1 MLDTLPP
8 TTTFLETSAG
18 PLLPWRRFLF
28 PVLWDK
34 QFRVSGPLHLEVGF
48 GDGRYTVRRAQDTPS
63 ERFVGLEISSAS
75 LQRGLS
81 NVRKRDLHNVK
92 LLKVGA
98 GFAVKHLFAPHTL
111 ASLTVNFPD
120 PWPKERH
127 EKNRLLQADFFRLA
141 ASRLVS
147 GGAVL
152 LATDHPDYLAF
163 ARAEAQKSGLFTLEK
178 ADPPAA
184 VFETKY
190 ALKWKTM
197 GKPLFYQVF
206 RYGSAPT
213 PDYPILER
221 EKIMPHALLSGQLPP
236 RLEFSKQVTPYA
248 GGHVILHEVLQSLGS
263 DDGSSNGLD
272 NGSSNGLDNGSNNG
286 LDNGLDNSASGEK
299 WLVRATVE
307 EPELR
312 QQVLVSVRP
321 RGAGGLIVG
330 LEPFGDPVVTKV
342 TRGAVHAV
350 TEWLLT
356 LPADLKVETR
366 SY

>member
-1 MLDTLPP
+1 MLSAPP
-8 TTTFLETSAG
+8 TPTFLESSTG
-18 PLLPWRRFLF
+18 PLVPWRRFRF
-28 PVLWDK
+28 PISWDA
-34 QFRVSGPLHLEVGF
+34 QFTATGPLHPPLHLEVGF
-48 GDGRYTVRRAQDTPS
+48 GDGRYTVRRAQAAPD

-75 LQRGLS
+75 LQRGLN
-81 NVRKRDLHNVK
+81 NVRKRELHNVK

-98 GFAVKHLFAPHTL
+98 GFAVQHLFAPHTL
-111 ASLTVNFPD
+111 ASITVNFPD

-127 EKNRLLQADFFRLA
+127 EKNRLLQAGFFELA
-141 ASRLVS
+141 ASRLGP

-152 LATDHPDYLAF
+152 LATDHPEYLAF
-163 ARAEAQKSGLFTLEK
+163 ARAEAERTELFGLETT
-178 ADPPAA
+178 DPPAA

-190 ALKWKTM
+190 ALKWKTQ

-206 RYGSAPT
+206 RYSGAPA
-213 PDYPILER
+213 PEYPILER
-221 EKIMPHALLSGQLPP
+221 DATMPHALLTGQLPP
-236 RLEFSKQVTPYA
+236 QLSFSKQVTPYA

-263 DDGSSNGLD
+263 DDPDG
-272 NGSSNGLDNGSNNG
+272 
-286 LDNGLDNSASGEK
+286 SGEK

-307 EPELR
+307 EAELR
-312 QQVLVSVRP
+312 QQVLVSVRA

-330 LEPFGDPVVTKV
+330 LEPFGDPVVTPV

-356 LPADLKVETR
+356 LPANIRVEAR

>member
-1 MLDTLPP
+1 MADAALSTY
-8 TTTFLETSAG
+8 TFLDAPSG
-18 PLLPWRRFLF
+18 PLLPWRRLRF
-28 PVLWDK
+28 PLAWDEH
-34 QFRVSGPLHLEVGF
+34 FPVSGPLHLEVGF
-48 GDGRYTVRRAQDTPS
+48 GDGRYTVRRAQGAPN

-75 LQRGLS
+75 LQRGLN
-81 NVRKRDLHNVK
+81 NVRKRGLRNVK

-98 GFAVKHLFAPHTL
+98 GFAVQHLFAPH
-111 ASLTVNFPD
+111 SLESITVNFPD

-127 EKNRLLQADFFRLA
+127 EKHRLLQAAFFKLA
-141 ASRLVS
+141 ASRLGP

-163 ARAEAQKSGLFTLEK
+163 ARAESRKSGLFTLET
-178 ADPPAA
+178 AEPPAA

-206 RYGSAPT
+206 RYGGAATPEYPT
-213 PDYPILER
+213 LER
-221 EKIMPHALLSGQLPP
+221 EATMPHALLSGQLPP
-236 RLEFSKQVTPYA
+236 QVPFSKQVTPYA
-248 GGHVILHEVLQSLGS
+248 GGHVILHEVARSLGA
-263 DDGSSNGLD
+263 DDGEG
-272 NGSSNGLDNGSNNG
+272 
-286 LDNGLDNSASGEK
+286 GEK
-299 WLVRATVE
+299 WFVRATVE

-312 QQVLVSVRP
+312 QQVLVSVRS
-321 RGAGGLIVG
+321 RGGAGLIVG
-330 LEPFGDPVVTKV
+330 LEPFGDPVVTPV

>member
-1 MLDTLPP
+1 MLDTSLP
-8 TTTFLETSAG
+8 TMSLLETSGG
-18 PLLPWRRFLF
+18 PLLPWRRFSF
-28 PVLWDK
+28 PVSWDA
-34 QFRVSGPLHLEVGF
+34 QFEVSGPLQLEIGF
-48 GDGRYTVRRAQDTPS
+48 GDGRYTVRRAQDAPE

-75 LQRGLS
+75 LQRGLN
-81 NVRKRDLHNVK
+81 NVRKQGLHNVK

-98 GFAVKHLFAPHTL
+98 GFAVQHLFAPHTL
-111 ASLTVNFPD
+111 ASITVNFPD

-127 EKNRLLQADFFRLA
+127 EKNRLLQADFFKLA
-141 ASRLVS
+141 ASRLLP

-152 LATDHPDYLAF
+152 LATDHPEYLAF
-163 ARAEAQKSGLFTLEK
+163 ARAEAERTELFSLETTGLET
-178 ADPPAA
+178 AGPPAA

-190 ALKWKTM
+190 ALKWKTL

-206 RYGSAPT
+206 RYHGAAT
-213 PDYPILER
+213 PDYPILKR

-236 RLEFSKQVTPYA
+236 HLSFSKQVTPYS

-263 DDGSSNGLD
+263 DDGSGDGSNG
-272 NGSSNGLDNGSNNG
+272 
-286 LDNGLDNSASGEK
+286 GEK

-307 EPELR
+307 ETGLR
-312 QQVLVSVRP
+312 QQVLVSVRS

-330 LEPFGDPVVTKV
+330 LEPFGDPVATPV
-342 TRGAVHAV
+342 TRVAVHAV

-356 LPADLKVETR
+356 LPANLRVETR

>member
-1 MLDTLPP
+1 M
-8 TTTFLETSAG
+8 SNG
-18 PLLPWRRFLF
+18 PLVPWRRFRF
-28 PVLWDK
+28 PISWDA
-34 QFRVSGPLHLEVGF
+34 QFAHNVTGPLHLPLHLEVGF
-48 GDGRYTVRRAQDTPS
+48 GDGRYTVRRARENPA

-81 NVRKRDLHNVK
+81 NVRKHDLHNVK

-98 GFAVKHLFAPHTL
+98 GFAVQQLFAPHTL
-111 ASLTVNFPD
+111 ASLTINFPD

-127 EKNRLLQADFFRLA
+127 EKNRLLQADFFKLA
-141 ASRLVS
+141 ASRLIL

-152 LATDHPDYLAF
+152 LATDHPEYLAF
-163 ARAEAQKSGLFTLEK
+163 ARAEAERTGLFRLETT
-178 ADPPAA
+178 DPPAA

-190 ALKWKTM
+190 ALKWKTQ

-206 RYGSAPT
+206 RYSGAPA

-221 EKIMPHALLSGQLPP
+221 DSTMPHALLTGQLPP
-236 RLEFSKQVTPYA
+236 QLSFSKQVTPYA
-248 GGHVILHEVLQSLGS
+248 GGHVILHEVLRSLGS
-263 DDGSSNGLD
+263 DDPDSSTEG
-272 NGSSNGLDNGSNNG
+272 
-286 LDNGLDNSASGEK
+286 SGEK

-307 EPELR
+307 EAELR
-312 QQVLVSVRP
+312 QQVLVSVRA

-330 LEPFGDPVVTKV
+330 LEPFGDPVVTPV

-356 LPADLKVETR
+356 LPANIKVEAR

>member
-1 MLDTLPP
+1 MLSELPIA
-8 TTTFLETSAG
+8 TFLESSTG
-18 PLLPWRRFLF
+18 PLVPWRRFRF
-28 PVLWDK
+28 PIAWDA
-34 QFRVSGPLHLEVGF
+34 QFTATGPLHLEVGF
-48 GDGRYTVRRAQDTPS
+48 GDGRYTVRRAQAAPD

-75 LQRGLS
+75 LQRGLN
-81 NVRKRDLHNVK
+81 NVRKRELHNVK

-98 GFAVKHLFAPHTL
+98 GFAVQHLFAPHSL
-111 ASLTVNFPD
+111 ASITVNFPD

-127 EKNRLLQADFFRLA
+127 EKNRLLRADFFKLA
-141 ASRLVS
+141 ASRLGP

-152 LATDHPDYLAF
+152 LATDHPEYLAF
-163 ARAEAQKSGLFTLEK
+163 ARTEAARTGLFGLETT
-178 ADPPAA
+178 DPPAA

-190 ALKWKTM
+190 ALKWKTQ

-206 RYGSAPT
+206 RYNGAAT

-221 EKIMPHALLSGQLPP
+221 VNVMPHALLTGQLPP
-236 RLEFSKQVTPYA
+236 QLSFSKQVTPYA

-263 DDGSSNGLD
+263 DDGGTE
-272 NGSSNGLDNGSNNG
+272 G
-286 LDNGLDNSASGEK
+286 GEK

-307 EPELR
+307 EAELR
-312 QQVLVSVRP
+312 QQVLVSVRA

-330 LEPFGDPVVTKV
+330 LEPFGDPVVTPV

-356 LPADLKVETR
+356 LPANIRVEAR

>member
-1 MLDTLPP
+1 MLATL
-8 TTTFLETSAG
+8 TTTFLETSGG
-18 PLLPWRRFLF
+18 PLVPWRRFVF
-28 PVLWDK
+28 PVPWDA
-34 QFRVSGPLHLEVGF
+34 QFAVSGPLHVEVGF
-48 GDGRYTVRRAQDTPS
+48 GDGRYTVRRAQDAPG

-75 LQRGLS
+75 LQRGLN
-81 NVRKRDLHNVK
+81 NVRKRNLSNVK

-98 GFAVKHLFAPHTL
+98 GFAVQQLFAPHTL
-111 ASLTVNFPD
+111 ASITVNFPD

-127 EKNRLLQADFFRLA
+127 EKNRLLRANFFKLA

-163 ARAEAQKSGLFTLEK
+163 SRTEAERTELFDLETQ
-178 ADPPAA
+178 APPAA

-190 ALKWKTM
+190 ALKWKTL

-206 RYGSAPT
+206 RYGGAPT
-213 PDYPILER
+213 PEYPSLER
-221 EKIMPHALLSGQLPP
+221 EKTMPHALLSGQLPP
-236 RLEFSKQVTPYA
+236 HLKFSKQVTPYL

-263 DDGSSNGLD
+263 ADGSEDGV
-272 NGSSNGLDNGSNNG
+272 
-286 LDNGLDNSASGEK
+286 SGEK
-299 WLVRATVE
+299 WFVRATVE

-312 QQVLVSVRP
+312 QQVLVSVRT

-330 LEPFGDPVVTKV
+330 LEPFGDPVVTPV
-342 TRGAVHAV
+342 TRGAVYAV

-356 LPADLKVETR
+356 LPANLKVEAR

>member
-1 MLDTLPP
+1 MSAPVPP
-8 TTTFLETSAG
+8 SYAFLETRSG
-18 PLLPWRRFLF
+18 PLLLWRRYRF
-28 PVLWDK
+28 PLGWDA
-34 QFRVSGPLHLEVGF
+34 QFSVSGPLHLEVGF
-48 GDGRYTVRRAQDTPS
+48 GDGRYTVRRAEGAPD

-75 LQRGLS
+75 LQRGLN
-81 NVRKRDLHNVK
+81 NVRKRGLGNVK

-98 GFAVKHLFAPHTL
+98 GFAVRHLFAPHTL
-111 ASLTVNFPD
+111 SSITVNFPD

-127 EKNRLLQADFFRLA
+127 EKNRLLQEAFFKLA
-141 ASRLVS
+141 ASRLVP

-163 ARAEAQKSGLFTLEK
+163 ARSEAQRLGLFTLQE
-178 ADPPAA
+178 AEPPAA

-206 RYGSAPT
+206 RYNGAPT
-213 PDYPILER
+213 PEYLSLER
-221 EKIMPHALLSGQLPP
+221 TETMPHALLSGQLPA
-236 RLEFSKQVTPYA
+236 RVTFSKRVTPFA
-248 GGHVILHEVLQSLGS
+248 GGHVILHEVARSIGS
-263 DDGSSNGLD
+263 DDSSLDGSG
-272 NGSSNGLDNGSNNG
+272 
-286 LDNGLDNSASGEK
+286 GEK

-307 EPELR
+307 EVELR
-312 QQVLVSVRP
+312 QQVLVSVRA
-321 RGAGGLIVG
+321 RGERGLIVG
-330 LEPFGDPVVTKV
+330 LEPFGDPVVTPV

-356 LPADLKVETR
+356 LPADLRVEAR

>member
-1 MLDTLPP
+1 M
-8 TTTFLETSAG
+8 TFLESSGG
-18 PLLPWRRFLF
+18 PLLPWRRFVF
-28 PVLWDK
+28 PVPWDA
-34 QFRVSGPLHLEVGF
+34 QFSAAGPLHLEIGF
-48 GDGRYTVRRAQDTPS
+48 GDGRYTVRRAQDAPN

-98 GFAVKHLFAPHTL
+98 GFAVQQLFGPHTL
-111 ASLTVNFPD
+111 ASVTVNFPD

-127 EKNRLLQADFFRLA
+127 EKNRLLQADFFKLA

-163 ARAEAQKSGLFTLEK
+163 ACAEAERTGLFGLETT
-178 ADPPAA
+178 DPPAA

-190 ALKWKTM
+190 ALKWKTL
-197 GKPLFYQVF
+197 GKPLFYRVF
-206 RYGSAPT
+206 RYSGAPT
-213 PDYPILER
+213 PDYPVLER
-221 EKIMPHALLSGQLPP
+221 EKTMPHALLSGQLPP
-236 RLEFSKQVTPYA
+236 SLTFSKQVTPYA
-248 GGHVILHEVLQSLGS
+248 GGHVILHEVLQSFDSEVGS
-263 DDGSSNGLD
+263 
-272 NGSSNGLDNGSNNG
+272 
-286 LDNGLDNSASGEK
+286 SGEK
-299 WLVRATVE
+299 WLVRATIE

-312 QQVLVSVRP
+312 QQVLVSVRA

-330 LEPFGDPVVTKV
+330 LEPFGDPVVTPV
-342 TRGAVHAV
+342 VRGAVHAV

-356 LPADLKVETR
+356 LPANLRVETR